1 MTHYLAVPALPA
13 EQQDPRLNPT
23 RGPLGW
29 VVVRADDEVMVP
41 FGDGY
46 MSQRVA
52 CARADVLNAGRPG
65 TDVVNDSETDR

>member
-1 MTHYLAVPALPA
+1 MASRALMRQATDRRNPQTHYLAVPALPA

-52 CARADVLNAGRPG
+52 CPEP
-65 TDVVNDSETDR
+65 TY